1 MGPNVSQMES
11 DWNVSVRFKSWL
23 GAQTPAFILTKY
35 NAKQTANWIK
45 DLINPFNLQ
54 NEIEIKCNKNKIL

>member
-1 MGPNVSQMES
+1 MMGPNVSEMES

-35 NAKQTANWIK
+35 KAKQTELKIK
-45 DLINPFNLQ
+45 SNYLIFRM
-54 NEIEIKCNKNKIL
+54 K